1 MYAVIQMKALIE
13 KKPVFLNVSLMR
25 LYPVNIVGQDPAEIL
40 LQSPKQYG
48 YLKTFSALMHIIIH
62 IKIQMFKR
70 KDTPRR
76 KNLIETMNETTKT
89 MGWKI
94 FAKQ

>member
-1 MYAVIQMKALIE
+1 
-13 KKPVFLNVSLMR
+13 MR

-48 YLKTFSALMHIIIH
+48 YLKTFSALMHIIIY

-76 KNLIETMNETTKT
+76 KNLFLLEIESRSSPYTYLCMSLL
-89 MGWKI
+89 WRFKI
-94 FAKQ
+94 KMYFFVFMYWFTR

>member
-1 MYAVIQMKALIE
+1 MKALIE

-48 YLKTFSALMHIIIH
+48 YLKTFSALMHIIIY

-76 KNLIETMNETTKT
+76 KNLFLLDLIFSKITISRAGTLEKT
-89 MGWKI
+89 
-94 FAKQ
+94 